1 MSAMTVSERVLVD
14 SSGWLEYLT
23 ADTKKALFEPYL
35 TDKKR
40 ILIVPTIVLYE
51 VRKTLLVQQQKTAA
65 DWFTSEAMRH
75 TVVSLDENTASDAAT
90 NSVQLKLAM
99 ADAIIYTTA
108 VSENA
113 QIITSD
119 THFANLPNVTI
130 L

>member
-1 MSAMTVSERVLVD
+1 MSVSERVLVD

-35 TDKKR
+35 LDKKKT
-40 ILIVPTIVLYE
+40 LIVPTIVMYE
-51 VRKTLLVQQQKTAA
+51 VRKVLLVQQQKNAA

-75 TVVSLDENTASDAAT
+75 TVVPLDETIASSAAT
-90 NSVQLKLAM
+90 NSVQMRIPM
-99 ADAIIYTTA
+99 ADAIIYTTSI
-108 VSENA
+108 VENA

-119 THFANLPNVTI
+119 THFNNIPNALV

>member
-1 MSAMTVSERVLVD
+1 VTAMSVSERVLVD

-35 TDKKR
+35 LDKKKT
-40 ILIVPTIVLYE
+40 LIVPTIVMYE
-51 VRKTLLVQQQKTAA
+51 VRKVLLVQQQKNAA

-75 TVVSLDENTASDAAT
+75 TVVPLDETIASSAAT
-90 NSVQLKLAM
+90 NSVQMRIPM
-99 ADAIIYTTA
+99 ADAIIYTTSI
-108 VSENA
+108 VENA

-119 THFANLPNVTI
+119 THFNNIPNALV

>member
-1 MSAMTVSERVLVD
+1 MTAMSVSERVLVD

-35 TDKKR
+35 LDKKKT
-40 ILIVPTIVLYE
+40 LIVPTIVMYE
-51 VRKTLLVQQQKTAA
+51 VRKVLLVQQQKNAA

-75 TVVSLDENTASDAAT
+75 TVVPLDETIASSAAT
-90 NSVQLKLAM
+90 NSVQMRIPM
-99 ADAIIYTTA
+99 ADAIIYTTSI
-108 VSENA
+108 VENA

-119 THFANLPNVTI
+119 THFNNIPNALV

>member
-1 MSAMTVSERVLVD
+1 MTASERVLVD

-35 TDKKR
+35 LDKKKT
-40 ILIVPTIVLYE
+40 IIVPTIVMYE
-51 VRKTLLVQQQKTAA
+51 VRKVLLVQQQKNAA

-75 TVVSLDENTASDAAT
+75 TVIPLDENIASSAAT
-90 NSVQLKLAM
+90 NSVQMKIPM
-99 ADAIIYTTA
+99 ADAIIYTTSLA
-108 VSENA
+108 ENA

-119 THFANLPNVTI
+119 THFNNIPNALV

>member
-1 MSAMTVSERVLVD
+1 MTAKTASERVLID

-23 ADTKKALFEPYL
+23 ADTKKDLFEPYL
-35 TDKKR
+35 LDKTKV
-40 ILIVPTIVLYE
+40 LIVPTIVMYE
-51 VRKTLLVQQQKTAA
+51 VRKVLLIQQQKNAA

-75 TVVSLDENTASDAAT
+75 TVVPLDETIASSAAT
-90 NSVQLKLAM
+90 NSVQLKIPM

-108 VSENA
+108 IVENA

-119 THFANLPNVTI
+119 THFNNIPNALV

>member
-1 MSAMTVSERVLVD
+1 VTAMTASERVLVD

-35 TDKKR
+35 TDGKKT
-40 ILIVPTIVLYE
+40 LIVPTVVMYE
-51 VRKTLLVQQQKTAA
+51 VRKVLLLQQQKNAA

-75 TVVSLDENTASDAAT
+75 TVVALDETIASAAAT
-90 NSVQLKLAM
+90 NSVQMKLPM

-108 VSENA
+108 DIEKA

-119 THFANLPNVTI
+119 EHFRNVANALV